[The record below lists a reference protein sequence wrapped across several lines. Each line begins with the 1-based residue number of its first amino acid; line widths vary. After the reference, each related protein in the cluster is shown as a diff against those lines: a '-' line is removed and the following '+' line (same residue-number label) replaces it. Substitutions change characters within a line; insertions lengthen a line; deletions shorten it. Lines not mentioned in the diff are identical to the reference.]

1 MLIRVLIVAEALAVL
16 TQPFISA
23 SWSRLETGLGAG
35 SRAWV
40 QTRRR
45 PERVPRV

>member
-1 MLIRVLIVAEALAVL
+1 MLIRVLIVAAALEVL
-16 TQPFISA
+16 TQAFISA
-23 SWSRLETGLGAG
+23 RWRRLETGLGAG

-45 PERVPRV
+45 PEQVPKV